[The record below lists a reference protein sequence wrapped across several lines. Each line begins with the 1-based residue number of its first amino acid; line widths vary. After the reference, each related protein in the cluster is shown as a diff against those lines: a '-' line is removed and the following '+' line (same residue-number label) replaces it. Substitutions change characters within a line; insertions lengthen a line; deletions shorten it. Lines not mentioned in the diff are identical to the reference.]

1 MPINKRKV
9 LWVLVFILLFSGGIA
24 GGFFYFAENF
34 GNKPKGEMITE
45 PQKQAED
52 SSFIRV
58 YFPSEGRLIM
68 EERRVKKLGSV
79 TISAEEIVEE
89 FLKGPSIKGKSDVPP
104 GTKVLG
110 VYFGTDG
117 ILYVDLSDEF
127 RRNFHG
133 DALSEFLLLKGLY
146 ESIISNI
153 TGVDDVKVLIEGKV
167 MESIGGHLFIL
178 YPLKNTLTE
187 VR

>member
-1 MPINKRKV
+1 
-9 LWVLVFILLFSGGIA
+9 
-24 GGFFYFAENF
+24 
-34 GNKPKGEMITE
+34 MITE
-45 PQKQAED
+45 FPKEADD
-52 SSFIRV
+52 SSFVKV

-68 EERRVKKLGSV
+68 EERKVKRMGSV
-79 TISAEEIVEE
+79 TVSAEEIVEE
-89 FLKGPSIKGKSDVPP
+89 FLKGPLHREKSEVPH
-104 GTKVLG
+104 GAKVLG
-110 VYFGTDG
+110 LYFGTDG

-146 ESIISNI
+146 ESIISNVAGI
-153 TGVDDVKVLIEGKV
+153 DDVKILIEGKE
-167 MESIGGHLFIL
+167 MESIGGHLFAL